1 MELTGIHGVSLP
13 HWLAEVLVALLL
25 TAIFSFVVGKV
36 FDRLSAGAIKTKTLW
51 DDAFVGSGRKPVKLI
66 IWVLGL
72 GLVADVIWQSTGNPL
87 FTRFASFRDVLV
99 IALIS
104 WAMVRFI
111 KAIEKGYLARNVESE
126 KKIDPTTLVAGGRL
140 LRIIV
145 IITGCLVV
153 LQTLGYSLSGVLAF
167 GGVGGIA
174 VGFAAKD
181 MLANLF
187 GGLMIY
193 LDKPFRVGDWICSPD
208 RQIEGTVQYI
218 GWRQTCI
225 LTFAK
230 RPLYVPNAT
239 FMNISVENPSR
250 MENRRIKEAVGLRY
264 ADSSKV
270 SAVLAEIRQY
280 LQNNEAIAQDK
291 IIMVNFTCFGPSSLD
306 CFIYCFTRTTDWATF
321 HTVKEQVLLDIVG
334 IIHRHGADIAFPTR
348 TLDLPVDQEL
358 HPAGG
363 QKAGAADTAEAIE
376 A

>member
-1 MELTGIHGVSLP
+1 MELTGIYGVSLP

-51 DDAFVGSGRKPVKLI
+51 DDALVGSGRKPLKLT

-72 GLVADVIWQSTGNPL
+72 GWVADIIWQSTGNPL
-87 FTRFASFRDVLV
+87 FARLSSFRDVLV

-104 WAMVRFI
+104 WAMIRFI
-111 KAIEKGYLARNVESE
+111 KAIERGYLARHDESE

-218 GWRQTCI
+218 GWRQTRI

-250 MENRRIKEAVGLRY
+250 MENRRIKETVGLRY

-270 SAVLAEIRQY
+270 SSVLAEIRQY
-280 LQNNEAIAQDK
+280 LQSNEAIAQDK

-321 HTVKEQVLLDIVG
+321 HAVKEQVLLDIVG

-348 TLDLPVDQEL
+348 TLDFPVDQEL
-358 HPAGG
+358 LLVGG
-363 QKAGAADTAEAIE
+363 HKAEAIDTAEAVK